1 MKTIYAVTFVLLVSY
16 SPARSQ
22 ELRTRTNEVHVS
34 MKEPRSRTSVPV
46 ISWVSPRMEFSN
58 SAERQI
64 EIEAT
69 VQSDIPLKSIKIV
82 LGDISS
88 GASRGEKGVPVAE
101 NSVSQTIRQKV
112 SLMEG
117 SNYIE
122 IVAEN
127 SNGGTVSA
135 VRNVL
140 VGEDVLSAVSTNRKD
155 YALFFATDNY
165 DYLTDLVNPV
175 YDANTIANELKEKY
189 GFETEV
195 IENANQEDVLVKIKD
210 YSKRNYKP
218 QDQLFIFFAGHGQFD
233 EGFSEGYVVAKNS
246 LETDRAKTTYISHS
260 NLRSYINNI
269 SCSHILLTMDVCFG
283 GTLDPVIARARASD
297 SKDELTNNEFLARKL
312 SKKTR
317 RYITSGG
324 KEYVSDGIVG
334 KHSPFASRLI
344 EAFKSRGGEVGI
356 LTMSEIIPYLEKIK
370 LNEPRSGTFGDDEKG
385 SDFVFV
391 VKQ

>member
-1 MKTIYAVTFVLLVSY
+1 MKAFNVVMFIVLFSTCLT
-16 SPARSQ
+16 AQ
-22 ELRTRTNEVHVS
+22 ELRTRTNEVHLS
-34 MKEPRSRTSVPV
+34 MKEPRSKTSLPV
-46 ISWVSPRMEFSN
+46 VTWISPRLEFSN
-58 SAERQI
+58 SSENQI

-69 VQSDIPLKSIKIV
+69 VQSDVPLKNIKLII
-82 LGDISS
+82 GDVTS
-88 GASRGEKGVPVAE
+88 GSSRGQNNVAVTENSVTQHIKQKVALMEGTNYIEVVAE
-101 NSVSQTIRQKV
+101 N
-112 SLMEG
+112 
-117 SNYIE
+117 N
-122 IVAEN
+122 
-127 SNGGTVSA
+127 NGGIVSA

-140 VGEDVLSAVSTNRKD
+140 VGADAISAVSTNRKD
-155 YALFFATDNY
+155 YALLFATDNY
-165 DYLTDLVNPV
+165 DYWSDLVNPV

-189 GFETEV
+189 GFDVEV
-195 IENANQEDVLVKIKD
+195 VENATQEDVLVKIKD

-233 EGFSEGYVVAKNS
+233 EGFGEGYVVAKNS
-246 LETDRAKTTYISHS
+246 LETDKAKTTYISHS

-269 SCSHILLTMDVCFG
+269 ACNHILLTMDVCFG
-283 GTLDPVIARARASD
+283 GTLDPAIARSRSLD

-334 KHSPFASRLI
+334 KHSPFATRMI
-344 EAFKSRGGEVGI
+344 EAFKTRGGEDGI
-356 LTMSEIIPYLEKIK
+356 LTISEIIPFLEKIK

-391 VKQ
+391 TKQ